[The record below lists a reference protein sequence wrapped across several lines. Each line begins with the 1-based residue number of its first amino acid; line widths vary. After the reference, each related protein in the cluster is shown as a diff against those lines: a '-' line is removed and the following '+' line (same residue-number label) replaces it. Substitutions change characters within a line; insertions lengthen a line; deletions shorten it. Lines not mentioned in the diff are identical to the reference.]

1 MKTLQSSFDQ
11 LEDVL
16 LRNIAN
22 HIIAYEFH
30 AKATEEELVAYYGGA
45 YTSRDMLLADTISR
59 MASDQMQ
66 LKFLQENK
74 GHLIETYGDKNPTGD
89 IGLTLQRATGVSAQP
104 TSESEDAGE
113 TGTGESAEPSA
124 ERTDD
129 ADRGDHSEESE
140 DGDRG
145 SSRTGGAE
153 TE

>member
-45 YTSRDMLLADTISR
+45 FTNRETLLADTISR

-74 GHLIETYGDKNPTGD
+74 GHLVNTYGSKNPTGD
-89 IGLTLQRATGVSAQP
+89 IGLTLQRSTGISPQP
-104 TSESEDAGE
+104 ESGGQDAEEDEGGSSSEPE
-113 TGTGESAEPSA
+113 A
-124 ERTDD
+124 ERADD
-129 ADRGDHSEESE
+129 ADRGYNSEE
-140 DGDRG
+140 
-145 SSRTGGAE
+145 
-153 TE
+153 